1 MTTKEIENKCII
13 KQQELLEKYFG
24 NLVQEAAYER
34 PETIGDYVPELPLKV
49 EAEYHEFLECLW
61 AEIAPNDP
69 RSLDDILDK
78 GRIKDMVTEDDREGV
93 NQAYKKAKRR
103 TLWERVTK
111 SNHKDVTFYKGVLR
125 VYADELLSS
134 LRVDFVEDLN
144 KDIVK
149 L

>member
-24 NLVQEAAYER
+24 NLAHEAAYER

-49 EAEYHEFLECLW
+49 EAEYRAFLESLW

-69 RSLDDILDK
+69 RTLDDILDK
-78 GRIKDMVTEDDREGV
+78 GHIKDMVTEDDREGV
-93 NQAYKKAKRR
+93 QRAYRDAQRR

-111 SNHKDVTFYKGVLR
+111 SNHKDVTFYKGLLK
-125 VYADELLSS
+125 VYAEELLNS
-134 LRVDFVEDLN
+134 LRIDFIEDL
-144 KDIVK
+144 KTIK
-149 L
+149 